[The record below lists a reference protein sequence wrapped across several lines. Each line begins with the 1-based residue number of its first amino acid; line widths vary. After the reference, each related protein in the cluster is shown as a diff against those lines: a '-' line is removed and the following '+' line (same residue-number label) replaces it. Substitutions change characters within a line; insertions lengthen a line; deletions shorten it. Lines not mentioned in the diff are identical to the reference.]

1 MQSCRVP
8 QEEYSNLFRD
18 VRLLGGIQNRKN
30 RDTQKAW
37 TNLKELIRCNKSHEK
52 YKLAFINAHFSDE
65 ELWQL

>member
-18 VRLLGGIQNRKN
+18 VRLLGGIQNREN

-37 TNLKELIRCNKSHEK
+37 TILKEQIRQKKSYEK
-52 YKLAFINAHFSDE
+52 YKLVFINAHLSDE
-65 ELWQL
+65 GLGQL